1 MGWGKQDCAIV
12 VRGAICAMLSVS
24 KRRATPHPTGFAG
37 HLPQPKLGKGSA
49 RRFEMCE
56 YRRVR
61 PRGESNPGDD
71 GLRLSPGSP
80 RRAHALLAMRPTAI
94 VIASPSEARAWRSR
108 AKRGRGDLGIVGLS
122 EFLRIGASRFLR

>member
-37 HLPQPKLGKGSA
+37 NLPQPKLGKGSA

-71 GLRLSPGSP
+71 GLRLSPW
-80 RRAHALLAMRPTAI
+80 
-94 VIASPSEARAWRSR
+94 IAASRSR
-108 AKRGRGDLGIVGLS
+108 APRDEADRHRHREPERSDGVAIQGSSG
-122 EFLRIGASRFLR
+122 